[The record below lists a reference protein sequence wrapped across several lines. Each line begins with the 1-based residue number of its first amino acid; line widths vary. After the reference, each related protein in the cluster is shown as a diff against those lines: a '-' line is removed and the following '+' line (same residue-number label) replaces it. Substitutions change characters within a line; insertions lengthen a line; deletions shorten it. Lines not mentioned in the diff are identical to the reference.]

1 MKTVA
6 FCTLGCKVNQYET
19 EAMSALFTQAGYKVV
34 DFHQTSDVYVINTCT
49 VTSTSD
55 QKSRQMIRRARRLN
69 KQAIIAVVGCYAQVA
84 PEEIKNIEGVNVVL
98 GTAERSKIVTYVQ
111 QAQDKQSQT
120 HVTDSMSHR
129 EFEDLWVTA
138 YHDKARALV
147 KIEEGCNEY
156 CSYCIIPYARGPV
169 RSRPLDS
176 ICHEVTAL
184 SQNGY
189 SEVVLTGIHIASYGR
204 EHGKNTLLDVIQ
216 SIAQINGIRRIRLG
230 SLEPRLLTE
239 DFVRAISQIP
249 QVCPHF
255 HLSLQSG
262 CDNTLKHMNRKY
274 TTAQYRQN
282 VALLRQYF
290 DNPAITTDIM
300 VGFPGE
306 TEADFTASVAF
317 LKEIA
322 FAEAHVF
329 AYSPR
334 KGTRAAVMPNQIPKA
349 EKERRAKIMADAA
362 KQCRADYLTAHI
374 GKNTEVFVERETAPG
389 IWEGHTPNYIPVQID
404 NTTDLRHQY
413 IPVTLNNPT
422 DSGMSGIRV
431 TN

>member
-1 MKTVA
+1 MNTVA

-19 EAMSALFTQAGYKVV
+19 EAMAALFTQAGYTVV
-34 DFHQTSDVYVINTCT
+34 PFDGPSDVYVINTCT
-49 VTSTSD
+49 VTGTGD
-55 QKSRQMIRRARRLN
+55 QKSRQMIRRARRHST
-69 KQAIIAVVGCYAQVA
+69 QAIVAVVGCYSQVS
-84 PEEIKNIEGVNVVL
+84 PEEIKKIGGVNVIL
-98 GTAERSKIVTYVQ
+98 GTADRNKIVEYVQ
-111 QAQDKQSQT
+111 QAQSEQFQS
-120 HVTDSMSHR
+120 HITDSMSHR
-129 EFEDLWVTA
+129 DFEELWVSS

-176 ICHEVTAL
+176 ICKEVTAL
-184 SQNGY
+184 AQNGY
-189 SEVVLTGIHIASYGR
+189 SEIVLTGIHIASYGR
-204 EHGKNTLLDVIQ
+204 EGGRHTLLDVIQ
-216 SIAQINGIRRIRLG
+216 SISKIAGIRRIRLG

-239 DFVRAISQIP
+239 TFVREISQIP

-262 CDNTLKHMNRKY
+262 CDNTLKRMNRKY

-290 DNPAITTDIM
+290 GNPAITTDIM

-306 TEADFTASVAF
+306 TEADFEDSVVF
-317 LKEIA
+317 LRETA

-362 KQCRADYLTAHI
+362 KQCRADYLAAHI
-374 GKNTEVFVERETAPG
+374 GKTAEVFVERETTPG
-389 IWEGHTPNYIPVQID
+389 IWEGHTPNYIPVQIQ
-404 NTTDLRHQY
+404 NTANLRHQY
-413 IPVTLNNPT
+413 VTVTLGKPT
-422 DSGMSGIRV
+422 DSGMSGIII
-431 TN
+431 